1 MKTSG
6 WIQALALT
14 APVVAAIGV
23 AWFTTRSAAR
33 IARDDR
39 VGERRA
45 DAYTMLGEH
54 AVPMRQYSLIANPD
68 LGSGHPLMPPPL
80 SEEDRYR
87 MFALVETYGT
97 SSAREACD
105 ELLVSSAKVRNAVAH
120 LGDMKALS
128 PPFTADLQ
136 AARSQA
142 LDRVGATKQDLGDCC
157 QRTLDLLNSEMVH
170 GR

>member
-39 VGERRA
+39 IGERQS

-54 AVPMRQYSLIANPD
+54 AVRMRQYALIANPD
-68 LGSGHPLMPPPL
+68 LGPDDPLMPPPL

-87 MFALVETYGT
+87 MFAVVETYG
-97 SSAREACD
+97 SSSVRKACD
-105 ELLVSSAKVRNAVAH
+105 ELLVSSAKVRTAVAH
-120 LGDMKALS
+120 LGQMKAML
-128 PPFTADLQ
+128 PPFDEALQTARMD
-136 AARSQA
+136 AV
-142 LDRVGATKQDLGDCC
+142 DRVGERKQDLRDCC
-157 QRTLDLLNSEMVH
+157 QRTLDLLNSEMV
-170 GR
+170 G